1 MNVLDTRVY
10 RWLEVATDFFLLNL
24 MWLVACLPVVTIFP
38 STAAMFGVVRD
49 WVRQKEGSLTRTFV
63 ARFREN
69 FGQSLLIGVVW
80 TVFGVALVLD
90 FLVANQLSYWPGV
103 VMKSVLVLASSVY
116 AFGSVF
122 LFPVMVHYD
131 TDWKTVIKNSL
142 LLSIGRL
149 PITIVCLVLVVV
161 TAGLSVIFPFL
172 LIITGSI
179 TAYFVYRLCDREFRK
194 IDA

>member
-1 MNVLDTRVY
+1 
-10 RWLEVATDFFLLNL
+10 
-24 MWLVACLPVVTIFP
+24 
-38 STAAMFGVVRD
+38 
-49 WVRQKEGSLTRTFV
+49 
-63 ARFREN
+63 
-69 FGQSLLIGVVW
+69 
-80 TVFGVALVLD
+80 
-90 FLVANQLSYWPGV
+90 
-103 VMKSVLVLASSVY
+103 VLASSVY